1 MLEDF
6 NIDEL
11 ESEIERELPIRSE
24 LTLADRV
31 ALARLEL
38 QKSEVYSPASFAEIR
53 DYLRKNPEFF
63 ARKIMGCNNIWE
75 KQVEIS

>member
-1 MLEDF
+1 MFEDF
-6 NIDEL
+6 DIDKL
-11 ESEIERELPIRSE
+11 EFEIERELPVRSE

-53 DYLRKNPEFF
+53 DY
-63 ARKIMGCNNIWE
+63 
-75 KQVEIS
+75 